1 MESHKLNSVQKRYLN
16 GLKAYKRQ
24 GIKVLIDG
32 LERPEKEWDMIFRV
46 SEPDTRGITSF
57 YMADFIAAPHGEIS
71 EIRLD
76 KVSIREL

>member
-46 SEPDTRGITSF
+46 SEPDTRGVTSF
-57 YMADFIAAPHGEIS
+57 
-71 EIRLD
+71 
-76 KVSIREL
+76 